1 MAASVHVPVM
11 LREVL
16 QQLELRPGLTV
27 VDGTVG
33 AGGHSSRIAE
43 QIAPDGTLIGLDRD
57 PMMLA
62 FAAERIPEGNRHL
75 RQASYSEIRTVLQE
89 LSIDSVDRILLD
101 LGLSSDQLADR
112 DRGFG
117 YAADAPL
124 DMRFDTRGGEPAHV
138 LLARLD
144 EAKLEDIFTRY
155 GEERFSAA
163 IANEIVNR
171 RRSNPVRT
179 TADLCDAVE
188 AAIPAKFRRDARR
201 EPATRVFQALRI
213 AANEELRHLERALS
227 TELYDALAPGGRLAI
242 ITFHSLEDRL
252 VKDAFKDGSRWET
265 TTKKPVAPTPAE
277 VRVNPRS
284 RSAKLRTAVKL

>member
-1 MAASVHVPVM
+1 
-11 LREVL
+11 
-16 QQLELRPGLTV
+16 
-27 VDGTVG
+27 
-33 AGGHSSRIAE
+33 
-43 QIAPDGTLIGLDRD
+43 
-57 PMMLA
+57 
-62 FAAERIPEGNRHL
+62 
-75 RQASYSEIRTVLQE
+75 
-89 LSIDSVDRILLD
+89 
-101 LGLSSDQLADR
+101 
-112 DRGFG
+112 
-117 YAADAPL
+117 
-124 DMRFDTRGGEPAHV
+124 MRFDTRTGEPAHV

-144 EAKLEDIFTRY
+144 ETKLEDIFTRY

-163 IANEIVNR
+163 IAREIVNR

-179 TADLCDAVE
+179 TDDLCDAVE

-213 AANEELRHLERALS
+213 AANEELRHLETALK